1 MGSRQDSYGRTS
13 GKIAKARAELTIA
26 SDRIDCSQD
35 ETEQMRREI
44 ADILSKYMNLDREL
58 FEIRIE
64 IIGRTKRGARDVKT
78 IQIK

>member
-1 MGSRQDSYGRTS
+1 MRRHQDGYGRTS
-13 GKIAKARAELTIA
+13 GKIAKARTELTIA

-35 ETEQMRREI
+35 ETEQMRAEI
-44 ADILSKYMNLDREL
+44 AGILSKYMNLDKEL

-64 IIGRTKRGARDVKT
+64 IIGRTKRGVRDVKT

>member
-1 MGSRQDSYGRTS
+1 MRRRQDSYGRTS